1 MVRLAVA
8 RPMRTGK
15 AVKNLVTKDESKV
28 VLGTSGRE
36 DLDDLQELIDFL
48 TEEKAQI
55 VRDEKIS

>member
-1 MVRLAVA
+1 MRLAVA

>member
-1 MVRLAVA
+1 
-8 RPMRTGK
+8 
-15 AVKNLVTKDESKV
+15 VKNLVTKDERKV
-28 VLGTSGRE
+28 VLRTSGQE

>member
-1 MVRLAVA
+1 
-8 RPMRTGK
+8 MRTGK
-15 AVKNLVTKDESKV
+15 AVKNLMAKDERKD

>member
-1 MVRLAVA
+1 MRLAVA

-15 AVKNLVTKDESKV
+15 AVKNLVTKDERKV

-55 VRDEKIS
+55 IRDEKIS